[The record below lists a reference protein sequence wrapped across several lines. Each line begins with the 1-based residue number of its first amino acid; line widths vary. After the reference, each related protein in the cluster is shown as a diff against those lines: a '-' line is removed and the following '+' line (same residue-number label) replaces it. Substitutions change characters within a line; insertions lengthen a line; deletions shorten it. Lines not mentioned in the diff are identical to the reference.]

1 MIAAVI
7 TLLAILMVAL
17 IALLVGTI
25 LDLLIPEKGSHL
37 LKDDPEKESW

>member
-7 TLLAILMVAL
+7 TLLAILMVVL

-25 LDLLIPEKGSHL
+25 LDLLIPEKESYL
-37 LKDDPEKESW
+37 LYDNPEKDGP